1 MEERN
6 VNKLSYK
13 IFLLILKVIPMC
25 IAFIFFINTI
35 LSYFDIYPKILNY
48 IGSIGLLPLLF
59 LYFSSYVLRFCEY
72 HRIFLHYV
80 VIINCI
86 NIYDCYFGI
95 PVDDFSMLMIYSII
109 SAIGLFLVLY
119 FKKIKK

>member
-13 IFLLILKVIPMC
+13 LFLLSLKVIPMC
-25 IAFIFFINTI
+25 IAFIFFANTI
-35 LSYFDIYPKILNY
+35 LSYFDIYPKVLNY
-48 IGSIGLLPLLF
+48 VIFFLLFGF
-59 LYFSSYVLRFCEY
+59 LYFASYILKFCEY
-72 HRIFLHYV
+72 HRIFLHYC
-80 VIINCI
+80 VIIMII
-86 NIYDCYFGI
+86 NIIDYYIYI
-95 PVDDFSMLMIYSII
+95 PVDDFSMFMIYSII